1 MLTRADPWLRRPLG
15 SGCGTSGCPLECQG
29 RGTGWAQG
37 GGVGPYCRPRGP
49 HRAPVPAQV
58 PRETGE
64 WALLRRFEGDRGG
77 RCQQRRLH
85 VRPGERFTGVRAQ
98 TGVGGP
104 LPRVDPS
111 WEVGKGRPSRQL
123 SPTPVTS
130 DSGTN
135 GESCATVD
143 GPRPLVVQGDVLSAV
158 RRAVRPVPVHPGGLA
173 RAGPLS
179 AVAKILKSGRGM
191 ESTLSAEREW
201 RWGGRSRNWVHR
213 VAQFVAQM
221 SRRVLGQLGS
231 PGRLG
236 PSRRR
241 RLRVHVIVH
250 AMRASPARRGVL
262 LVGSLLVGVVLIG

>member
-1 MLTRADPWLRRPLG
+1 MPARGGQFSITRLLGLGWWSIQPPGPRADTEVLGADGADPWLRRPLG

-49 HRAPVPAQV
+49 HRASVPAQV
-58 PRETGE
+58 PGK
-64 WALLRRFEGDRGG
+64 RGSG
-77 RCQQRRLH
+77 RCCEGSK
-85 VRPGERFTGVRAQ
+85 VTGVAVVNSVAYTSDPGERFTGVRAQ

-143 GPRPLVVQGDVLSAV
+143 GPRPLVVQGDVRSAV

-191 ESTLSAEREW
+191 EFTPLAR
-201 RWGGRSRNWVHR
+201 
-213 VAQFVAQM
+213 A
-221 SRRVLGQLGS
+221 GS
-231 PGRLG
+231 SMGWAIPGTGSGLE
-236 PSRRR
+236 PSR
-241 RLRVHVIVH
+241 
-250 AMRASPARRGVL
+250 
-262 LVGSLLVGVVLIG
+262 